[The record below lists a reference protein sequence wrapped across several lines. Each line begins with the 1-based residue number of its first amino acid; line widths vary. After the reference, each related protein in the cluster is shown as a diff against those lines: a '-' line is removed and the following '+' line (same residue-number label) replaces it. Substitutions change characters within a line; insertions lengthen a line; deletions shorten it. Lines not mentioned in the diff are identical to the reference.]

1 MSFAGRRAPVSAGA
15 LAVLAVAS
23 LAVLALVP
31 GLGDAGFW
39 SAAELGVLD
48 RAAAATGEART
59 GLLRSPAL
67 PDALRT
73 FTWSHLGGEL
83 GLRLP
88 HALAVAITA
97 AACTWLAKARGASLG
112 VSITAGVIALSMP
125 ALAVEGRTVIGN
137 PFGECFGV
145 LAVVAAQAGE
155 RGDVRGRVLAG
166 VASLAAL
173 LAAVASAGVVLG
185 GLVPGFAILAMTPT
199 AATLRRRG
207 IAAALLVVAVVA
219 SWLALHQG
227 DGFIPLLGA
236 AKDLELVDKPELRRF
251 TAALAD
257 LGHQSYPW
265 LPLAVVGLALGRD
278 RGVAGWLLGGVVVC
292 SAWSLIYG
300 LTDVPL
306 RVPVALAASGAIA
319 VLADPSATRAR
330 RRAAVLLAAFG
341 TLALAKD
348 LELAPESIAVPLHG
362 FAINEYPAEALGTA
376 ALLGRYAKWLVLA
389 LVLGL
394 AVAPHDGDEG
404 WLARLRGRVPAA
416 VRAHAGVALVL
427 ALALALAWQQTHGL
441 LRETSAKL
449 SPRAVLDHHARLVEA
464 GELEGTLGT
473 HRVRDRGVAI
483 YGPAE
488 LEPLANRREIYDR
501 LAGET
506 PTAVLL
512 RALDVPAVYQQHRQH
527 GTPMFVLD
535 DSHQDLRLI
544 SNVLPAGEVD
554 HNRIHEVLF
563 DAPPALEHET
573 LVRFEDFVEVIGWQ
587 LDGPIVRGR
596 RHTVQMV
603 LRVLKPVPG
612 GAKMFA
618 RLLGGRL
625 SRMNPDAQPLAE
637 DLYPCNL
644 WRPGDYILHRASF
657 DAPLTEV
664 PGSYDLVIGLRRGE
678 TKNFEISVP
687 EGTDGEFG
695 VHIDD
700 PKRGYARIGTVTAW

>member
-15 LAVLAVAS
+15 FAVLAVGS
-23 LAVLALVP
+23 FAVLSLLP

-39 SAAELGVLD
+39 SGAELGVLD

-59 GLLRSPAL
+59 GLVRAPAL
-67 PDALRT
+67 PDLLRT
-73 FTWSHLGGEL
+73 FTWSKLGGEL

-97 AACTWLAKARGASLG
+97 AACTWLARARGATAW
-112 VSITAGVIALSMP
+112 VSVAAGVIALSMP
-125 ALAVEGRTVIGN
+125 ALAIAGRTVMGD

-145 LAVVAAQAGE
+145 LAVVAALAGE
-155 RGDVRGRVLAG
+155 RAAG
-166 VASLAAL
+166 PRRALGFAAAL
-173 LAAVASAGVVLG
+173 VAIAAAVASAGLLLG
-185 GLVPGFAILAMTPT
+185 GLVPGFAMLAMLPAT
-199 AATLRRRG
+199 AKLRRRALAAG
-207 IAAALLVVAVVA
+207 LLVAAAISAWLVV
-219 SWLALHQG
+219 HQG

-251 TAALAD
+251 TAALSD
-257 LGHQSYPW
+257 LGHQSFPW

-278 RGVAGWLLGGVVVC
+278 RGLAGWLLGGVVMC

-306 RVPVALAASGAIA
+306 RVPVAIAAAGALAS
-319 VLADPSATRAR
+319 LSDPRAERPR
-330 RRAAVLLAAFG
+330 RRAAVLLAVFG

-348 LELAPESIAVPLHG
+348 LELAPETIAVPLHA
-362 FAINEYPAEALGTA
+362 FAVNEYPADLLGTA
-376 ALLGRYAKWLVLA
+376 AQLGRFAKLLA
-389 LVLGL
+389 LVLVVGL
-394 AVAPHDGDEG
+394 ALAPGDDDGRR
-404 WLARLRGRVPAA
+404 WSRVRARVPAVVGEHAA
-416 VRAHAGVALVL
+416 VVL
-427 ALALALAWQQTHGL
+427 ALALAAAFAWQQTHGL

-449 SPRAVLDHHARLVEA
+449 SPRAVLDHFAGLVEA
-464 GELEGTLGT
+464 GELEPTLGT
-473 HRVRDRGVAI
+473 HRVRDRGLAL
-483 YGPAE
+483 YGPAS
-488 LEPLANRREIYDR
+488 LEPLPNRREIYDR

-527 GTPMFVLD
+527 GVPMFVLD
-535 DSHQDLRLI
+535 DTHEDLRLI

-554 HNRIHEVLF
+554 HNRILEVLF

-573 LVRFEDFVEVIGWQ
+573 LVRFEEFVEVIAWQ
-587 LDGPIVRGR
+587 IDAPIVRGR

-687 EGTDGEFG
+687 AGADGEFG